1 MEKQKDAKPPPE
13 GHTDRDFM
21 LEAIAEGRAAGEQGE
36 VPVGAVLVVDGR
48 IVACAHNLRETTGD
62 PLAHAELL
70 ALQAGARTLGS
81 WRLDGATLYV
91 TVEPCPMCAG
101 ALVQARV
108 SRLVYGVRDFKAG
121 AAGTLFDLVRD
132 KRLNHRLEVTDGILE
147 EECRSLMRDF
157 FQQRR
162 GNSHEQS
169 EQNLA

>member
-1 MEKQKDAKPPPE
+1 
-13 GHTDRDFM
+13 M

-48 IVACAHNLRETTGD
+48 IVARAHNLRETTGD

-70 ALQAGARTLGS
+70 ALQAGARALGS

-162 GNSHEQS
+162 GNPHEQS